1 MTNLF
6 NNPLLEAQSI
16 SKKAVERSGQ
26 LIYDFFSQ
34 MEAQGYIESFEFEMK
49 PYNNGYELCFEP
61 KCNLKKLESIPEIL
75 QNYCFG
81 TKIINFHP
89 ECFFNSNFKEGNAS
103 ITYRLFNGEYKT
115 IKVNEE
121 TNFETL
127 INEFWNAN
135 KSILTRK
142 MELLVSK

>member
-1 MTNLF
+1 MTVLF
-6 NNPLLEAQSI
+6 INPLLSAQSI

-34 MEAQGYIESFEFEMK
+34 MEALGYIEGFEFEMK

-75 QNYCFG
+75 RNFCFG

-89 ECFFNSNFKEGNAS
+89 ECFFNSYIKEGCAS
-103 ITYRLFNGEYKT
+103 ITYRTLDGEYKS

-121 TNFETL
+121 TNLETL
-127 INEFWNAN
+127 IYDFWNAN
-135 KSILTRK
+135 RSILIEAC
-142 MELLVSK
+142 ELLVSK